1 MASNKKRRADTTCE
15 PEPDPYANAYSLPT
29 SLSAMQR
36 QERSVA
42 RSSSQS
48 DKPPP
53 ARGGLSARE
62 EGCSANRDG
71 DTTERRAVTFL
82 DAQERIDGR
91 IPEDKKEGELSD
103 SQISEE
109 IGRACCNVSGCTRAT
124 WNGLLGEQCCRTC
137 KASSGKSHGPDCEE
151 SCLSAR
157 MFAGSNSKRV
167 PLAPL
172 PSNSRVNQ
180 GWVSWRD
187 ASGDLVMAEKGERGG
202 KGAQDEGKNAS
213 ASDEEDEL
221 SPEDNFVTIT
231 GSCA

>member
-1 MASNKKRRADTTCE
+1 MVSNKKRRPDTTCE
-15 PEPDPYANAYSLPT
+15 PEPDPYTNACSLPT

-36 QERSVA
+36 QERSFA

-48 DKPPP
+48 

-109 IGRACCNVSGCTRAT
+109 IGKVCCNVSGCTRAT

-137 KASSGKSHGPDCEE
+137 KSSSGKSHGPDCEE
-151 SCLSAR
+151 SCLSTR

-172 PSNSRVNQ
+172 SRNSRVNQ
-180 GWVSWRD
+180 GWVSCRD
-187 ASGDLVMAEKGERGG
+187 ASGNLVMAEKQHPGSD
-202 KGAQDEGKNAS
+202 AQDEGKNAS

-221 SPEDNFVTIT
+221 IPEDNFVTIT

>member
-1 MASNKKRRADTTCE
+1 
-15 PEPDPYANAYSLPT
+15 
-29 SLSAMQR
+29 
-36 QERSVA
+36 
-42 RSSSQS
+42 
-48 DKPPP
+48 
-53 ARGGLSARE
+53 
-62 EGCSANRDG
+62 
-71 DTTERRAVTFL
+71 
-82 DAQERIDGR
+82 
-91 IPEDKKEGELSD
+91 
-103 SQISEE
+103 
-109 IGRACCNVSGCTRAT
+109 
-124 WNGLLGEQCCRTC
+124 
-137 KASSGKSHGPDCEE
+137 
-151 SCLSAR
+151 